1 MTFGLHDYLC
11 FVIFILT
18 VGKLQGKSQVPVIE
32 GVVKSQD
39 GRQKVHGNE
48 GKSLTV
54 TCTSELDMITL
65 MYNNTDYN
73 ETTLNN
79 GSYSVNF
86 TIIAVRGD
94 DGQNITCHA
103 VNSTDGEEY
112 ETWAVIY
119 LSLKPTDIRLEGVG
133 TVEENDNVT
142 ITCTST
148 GSRPAPDWMALW
160 IYTTFEN
167 KTLTV
172 LYDNI
177 TDTYTASITFTRQ
190 IIMTNL
196 SFTSFN
202 NGGNFYVHYGPDID
216 QVYLTGRT
224 SGNEGYTETYKC
236 STGYTNPNATIH
248 WFNGSVEIFPPQP
261 PDVIKHNTQNTLYIG
276 KSFSSSQEW
285 KIKFSRYHKGTVI
298 KCVVLG
304 TNNNSVTVT
313 KTISDIYYK
322 PELEITGHQLI
333 DNVTGHYIIN
343 EGETLNLTCELLG
356 ANPMTTVA
364 FSSPGTSG
372 STTASLIITDIQ
384 YHHDRDQFT
393 CSSVNSV
400 GTAYIYI
407 VLDVQYGP
415 HISYGYKNIV
425 EEGGNI
431 TIECRVES
439 NPPATVWWEKEGDN
453 STSYNGNMLALT
465 SVSREQGGA
474 YICFA
479 ASYRKYENGTKEV
492 LSNET
497 YIVGVQYGPGSSIRL
512 SPNVTSLELD
522 TGTHV
527 PVIRCIADCNPE
539 CQYTW
544 YFTSGM
550 IKSGSELNL
559 GNASS
564 YWHIGEVKCK
574 AENNVFRTEYTA
586 HITFT
591 MYIRHPPSIDE
602 VDTNSINWYSEG
614 SEIQVTCDVK
624 SYPQANITWYRN
636 NMEVI
641 TPDTYY
647 TNATTTCQYDCST
660 KGVLTIKHAACLD
673 HRSHYTCNA
682 ENIMGKTA
690 MESRNGVSIQCHARP
705 AHDNVYNFTL
715 REGEGINLTATY
727 ISIPSPYVSWY
738 FRHAPTS
745 NNISLHVDSPGGRQD
760 NIYYRSDYEIKYLRN
775 YDFGQYLAVGNNY
788 VGNVDSTIIFNI
800 FEDTTIPA
808 GWPLRPFGLEVRCTE
823 NSAEFSWIS
832 AYNGGSNQ
840 TFTAYYSWFK
850 PGNNIKGPEEIAD
863 TGEGTRI
870 KVHIQPLDTGY
881 PFFFTVSSRNINGM
895 TESDAYVNCNTSKT
909 ETSSP
914 KSREQKSSSNA
925 GVIAGAV
932 IGAILFIVV
941 VAVIVFIVAK
951 RTQKVKGNVKFADL
965 HLSFYKSKD

>member
-18 VGKLQGKSQVPVIE
+18 VGKLQGISQVPVIE
-32 GVVKSQD
+32 GVVKSED
-39 GRQKVHGNE
+39 GRPKVHGNE

-73 ETTLNN
+73 ETSLNN

-94 DGQNITCHA
+94 DGQNITCQA
-103 VNSTDGEEY
+103 LNSTDGGEY

-148 GSRPAPDWMALW
+148 GSRPAPDWMAIW
-160 IYTTFEN
+160 IYTTVVNE
-167 KTLTV
+167 TLIV

-190 IIMTNL
+190 IDRGNNGMPVVCYVVMTNL
-196 SFTSFN
+196 SFIGFKNS
-202 NGGNFYVHYGPDID
+202 GNFYVHYGPDID

-224 SGNEGYTETYKC
+224 SGNEGYMETYKC

-261 PDVIKHNTQNTLYIG
+261 PDVIEHYTQNSFYKG
-276 KSFSSSQEW
+276 KYFSSSQEW
-285 KIKFSRYHKGTVI
+285 EIKFSRYHKGTVI

-313 KTISDIYYK
+313 KTISDIFYK

-356 ANPMTTVA
+356 ANPATTVT

-384 YHHDRDQFT
+384 IHHDRDLFT
-393 CSSVNSV
+393 CSSANSA
-400 GTAYIYI
+400 GTAYIDI
-407 VLDVQYGP
+407 RLDVQYGP
-415 HISYGYKNIV
+415 HISNGFRNYV

-431 TIECRVES
+431 TVECRVES

-453 STSYNGNMLALT
+453 STRYNGNMLVLT
-465 SVSREQGGA
+465 LVSREQGGA

-479 ASYRKYENGTKEV
+479 ASYRKYESGITEV
-492 LSNET
+492 MSNET
-497 YIVGVQYGPGSSIRL
+497 FKVDVQYGPGSSIRL

-564 YWHIGEVKCK
+564 YWHIGEIKCK
-574 AENNVFRTEYTA
+574 AENNVFRIKYTA
-586 HITFT
+586 HTTFT
-591 MYIRHPPSIDE
+591 MFIRYPPSIDQVE
-602 VDTNSINWYSEG
+602 PNSINWYSEG

-641 TPDTYY
+641 PPDTYN
-647 TNATTTCQYDCST
+647 TNETTTCQYDCST

-673 HRSHYTCNA
+673 HKSHYTCHA
-682 ENIMGKTA
+682 ENIMGKTV
-690 MESRNGVSIQCHARP
+690 MESLNGVSIQCHARP

-727 ISIPSPYVSWY
+727 ISIPSPYVRWF

-745 NNISLHVDSPGGRQD
+745 NNISLHVDSSGGRQD
-760 NIYYRSDYEIKYLRN
+760 NIYYRSEYEIKYLRS

-808 GWPLRPFGLEVRCTE
+808 
-823 NSAEFSWIS
+823 
-832 AYNGGSNQ
+832 
-840 TFTAYYSWFK
+840 
-850 PGNNIKGPEEIAD
+850 D
-863 TGEGTRI
+863 
-870 KVHIQPLDTGY
+870 
-881 PFFFTVSSRNINGM
+881 
-895 TESDAYVNCNTSKT
+895 
-909 ETSSP
+909 
-914 KSREQKSSSNA
+914 
-925 GVIAGAV
+925 
-932 IGAILFIVV
+932 
-941 VAVIVFIVAK
+941 
-951 RTQKVKGNVKFADL
+951 
-965 HLSFYKSKD
+965 LSFKRYGI